1 MTTFT
6 TEEQNLICLYNPGT
20 REGLMQELLEMKR
33 ALMSDEQ
40 ELESLTQGVLKKLE
54 RMTDDEYE
62 EAVKVLDSFDPLSA
76 EAFSDEDAAH
86 GWYGP
91 LTWFTAGPDAEIE

>member
-6 TEEQNLICLYNPGT
+6 MEEQNLICLYNPGT

-62 EAVKVLDSFDPLSA
+62 DAVKEMDSFIPLSA

-91 LTWFTAGPDAEIE
+91 LTWFTADPDAEIE